1 MRKKGYRSNFLRF
14 VFFFEMVS
22 RTFIP
27 FLSSLKISIIIKV
40 LLNIFQTDTH
50 YVHRNLHTQFSFAC
64 TVINLRNL
72 HNLHVSYTIIFS
84 EGYLTWKKRFILLW
98 EQIEIWLSG
107 SHYLTQ
113 KSSLKNIFSLKGNE
127 LVYKLLRLI
136 FKCLVL
142 AMPQPVFTKFKPAL
156 FFKCEERGAFFFLI
170 MWTFYINFVNWGE
183 IENCTFLIIIANFVL
198 KLHFCQLLSVYQWIL
213 FCTQDNTDQ
222 TVLHSKLASVSW
234 KHEFKCHLAFTLE
247 SGKKWSLFG
256 VR

>member
-1 MRKKGYRSNFLRF
+1 M
-14 VFFFEMVS
+14 
-22 RTFIP
+22 
-27 FLSSLKISIIIKV
+27 
-40 LLNIFQTDTH
+40 
-50 YVHRNLHTQFSFAC
+50 
-64 TVINLRNL
+64 
-72 HNLHVSYTIIFS
+72 
-84 EGYLTWKKRFILLW
+84 LW

-156 FFKCEERGAFFFLI
+156 FFKCEERCAFFFLI

-247 SGKKWSLFG
+247 SGKKVKFVWCKVMLESCIQPLLGVLGLIWVKCINISAWFSEHQFKSHNFKVVLWRILF
-256 VR
+256 